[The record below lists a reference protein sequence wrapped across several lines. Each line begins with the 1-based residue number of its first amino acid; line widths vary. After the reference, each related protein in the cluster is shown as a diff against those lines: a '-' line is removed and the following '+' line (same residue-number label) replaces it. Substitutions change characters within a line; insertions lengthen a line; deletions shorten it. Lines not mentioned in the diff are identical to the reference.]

1 MRGVFSLILI
11 SSFILTSCS
20 WEGSSSKLGSISNVD
35 YYQIVQTR
43 AIDSFAVPGAD
54 DQYPYYVLCA
64 STDDSCY
71 QALDASSQL
80 SPVRQQNVSFS
91 QDGNVSTIAGASSQ
105 QHVTMTPLP
114 LMIHFDYA
122 SSKITTEFHNRLNDF
137 SSQYTGTKSIRI
149 TGYTDN
155 QRLPDGQISNIELAL
170 DRATSVSRYLVARG
184 FPRHMI
190 SLEAKEL
197 CCYIGPNENEQGRR
211 KNRRA
216 EINFLKP

>member
-20 WEGSSSKLGSISNVD
+20 WERSSSKLGSISNID

-43 AIDSFAVPGAD
+43 AIDSIAIPGAD

-71 QALDASSQL
+71 QALDVSSQL
-80 SPVRQQNVSFS
+80 SPVRQQRS
-91 QDGNVSTIAGASSQ
+91 
-105 QHVTMTPLP
+105 TMTPLP

-122 SSKITTEFHNRLNDF
+122 SSNITAEFHNRLNAF
-137 SSQYTGTKSIRI
+137 SSQYTGTESIRI

>member
-20 WEGSSSKLGSISNVD
+20 LQGSSPKLRSLSNID
-35 YYQIVQTR
+35 YYHIVQTR
-43 AIDSFAVPGAD
+43 TIDSTAVPGAD

-64 STDDSCY
+64 STDDSCF
-71 QALDASSQL
+71 QAMDASSHLTSVRRQPVL
-80 SPVRQQNVSFS
+80 SPG
-91 QDGNVSTIAGASSQ
+91 GNVSTIASAFNHHHAST
-105 QHVTMTPLP
+105 VLVPF
-114 LMIHFDYA
+114 IVHFDYA
-122 SSKITTEFHNRLNDF
+122 RSNITTEFHKRLNDF
-137 SSQYTGTKSIRI
+137 SSQYAGTKSIRI

-155 QRLPDGQISNIELAL
+155 QRLSDGQISNIALAL
-170 DRATSVSRYLVARG
+170 DRASSVSRYLVARG

-197 CCYIGPNENEQGRR
+197 CCYIGTNENEEGRR

-216 EINFLKP
+216 EINFL

>member
-20 WEGSSSKLGSISNVD
+20 LQGRSQKLSSLSNID
-35 YYQIVQTR
+35 YYQIVQSR
-43 AIDSFAVPGAD
+43 AIDSTAVPGAD

-64 STDDSCY
+64 STDDSCF
-71 QALDASSQL
+71 QAMDASSHL
-80 SPVRQQNVSFS
+80 SPVHRQNVGFS
-91 QDGNVSTIAGASSQ
+91 SSGNVAAIAGASN
-105 QHVTMTPLP
+105 QHHDSMVSLP
-114 LMIHFDYA
+114 LTVYFDYA
-122 SSKITTEFHNRLNDF
+122 RSSISTEFHDRLNTF
-137 SSQYTGTKSIRI
+137 SNRYAKTNQLIRV

-155 QRLPDGQISNIELAL
+155 QRKSKARISNLTLAL
-170 DRATSVSRYLVARG
+170 DRASSVSQYLVARG

-197 CCYIGPNENEQGRR
+197 CCYIDSNENEQGRR

-216 EINFLKP
+216 EINFL